1 MKIIKYY
8 ISILFGGNWVKG
20 KIAYDSY
27 EEAVKRAECMLLLS
41 PDEYKITEE
50 EKDVEERSEIF

>member
-1 MKIIKYY
+1 MKIIKYH

-27 EEAVKRAECMLLLS
+27 EEAVKHAECTLLLS
-41 PDEYKITEE
+41 PEEYKITEE
-50 EKDVEERSEIF
+50 EEDAKERSEIF